1 MLPSSLS
8 FASLVDA
15 FDIFTDCFVYG
26 SIAYLTVITLIKL
39 VLALLEIIADA
50 HLSKNSSDSDFYDQ
64 VKELLNPSESNDF
77 TAMTIRE
84 LRDYIR
90 ENQLH
95 DRFNNHLDK
104 SVSKAC
110 KHKLIAA
117 LQ

>member
-1 MLPSSLS
+1 MIRSSPS

-15 FDIFTDCFVYG
+15 FDIFTDCFVYC
-26 SIAYLTVITLIKL
+26 SIAYLIIITAIEL
-39 VLALLEIIADA
+39 VLALLSIVDE
-50 HLSKNSSDSDFYDQ
+50 HQLSKKSSDSDFYDQ
-64 VKELLNPSESNDF
+64 VKELLNPSESDVF
-77 TAMTIRE
+77 TTMTIRE

-95 DRFNNHLDK
+95 DRIYNHLGK

-110 KHKLIAA
+110 KHELLAA